1 MIEEHGR
8 EAIFLKIFDVIVTHP
23 EANIIQLQKKVL
35 RVLLK
40 DQYKEFLNPFSEND
54 EKRETIRF
62 SDKEDQS
69 ICSAGHKCYLIRETY
84 KDSDG
89 NEFAEFKC

>member
-1 MIEEHGR
+1 LGNIDLLINILRNNIELCVEIPEERLYYFIHMIEEHGR

-40 DQYKEFLNPFSEND
+40 D
-54 EKRETIRF
+54 
-62 SDKEDQS
+62 
-69 ICSAGHKCYLIRETY
+69 
-84 KDSDG
+84 
-89 NEFAEFKC
+89 